1 MIRFVLILMQ
11 LCGFIPP
18 SGVQPA
24 QGTPRYPLITVEN
37 AHQLAVAAI
46 VRSADFTGENDFR
59 SGAQFAFSPDSTMLA
74 VALNYDVG
82 LADAL
87 TGEVVGTMEKKEG
100 LARHRSFGLY
110 FSPDGSL
117 LASAGDGWVTL
128 WNVDDHVGVFS
139 DHADYQHTFRYSVTI
154 SPDNQFLYLYSADF
168 SQRNNVLHV
177 WDIGRQ
183 REVDRTE
190 FCAVYVLRGYEALCD
205 TDVSTPGFAFVDL
218 TTFGTVSILPVSET
232 RFRLDRYA
240 LSPDGR
246 LFAFYFL
253 YVENEQPVNM
263 YYLLDLDTQEIIQRR
278 AVTYLADSYAAPVGR
293 FTINPS
299 GELLIYQDGDLM
311 KLVDATTGD
320 VLISFASQRSWNY
333 NYVQFSPD
341 GTLLALGDFPQDV
354 IDIYAVAECYVTSD
368 RVVNLRSGP
377 GTEFD
382 DPYTMEPGK
391 RLAVR
396 DQLQDGE
403 YTWYHLA
410 MGLWVRGDVV
420 ETHGS
425 C

>member
-1 MIRFVLILMQ
+1 MLLRGVRNYPHFRR
-11 LCGFIPP
+11 GPP
-18 SGVQPA
+18 
-24 QGTPRYPLITVEN
+24 
-37 AHQLAVAAI
+37 
-46 VRSADFTGENDFR
+46 
-59 SGAQFAFSPDSTMLA
+59 
-74 VALNYDVG
+74 
-82 LADAL
+82 
-87 TGEVVGTMEKKEG
+87 
-100 LARHRSFGLY
+100 
-110 FSPDGSL
+110 
-117 LASAGDGWVTL
+117 WVTL

-168 SQRNNVLHV
+168 SQQNNVLHV

-205 TDVSTPGFAFVDL
+205 TGVSAPGYAFMDL
-218 TTFGTVSILPVSET
+218 TTFGTVSTLPVSEI

-253 YVENEQPVNM
+253 YVENEQPVNT

-278 AVTYLADSYAAPVGR
+278 AVTYIADSYAAPVGR

-299 GELLIYQDGDLM
+299 GELLIYQDGNLM
-311 KLVDATTGD
+311 KLVDAMAGD
-320 VLISFASQRSWNY
+320 VLISFASQRSWDY

-341 GTLLALGDFPQDV
+341 GTLLALGDFPQDG
-354 IDIYAVAECYVTSD
+354 IDIYAVAACYVTSD

-382 DPYTMEPGK
+382 NPNTMEPGK

-396 DQLQDGE
+396 DELQDGDF
-403 YTWYHLA
+403 TWYHL
-410 MGLWVRGDVV
+410 GIGWWVRGDLVK
-420 ETHGS
+420 THGS